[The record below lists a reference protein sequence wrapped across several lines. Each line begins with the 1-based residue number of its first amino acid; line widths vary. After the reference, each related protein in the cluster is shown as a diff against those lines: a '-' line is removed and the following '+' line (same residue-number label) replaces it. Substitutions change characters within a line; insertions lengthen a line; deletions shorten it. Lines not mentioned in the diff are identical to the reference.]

1 MNKHKKAKFLVG
13 DKLKS
18 IVETNYI
25 NELVERATPKKTL
38 NTKYVLYNEK
48 LVECPICGKNDL
60 KANFCRH
67 CGQALDWSDSNE

>member
-1 MNKHKKAKFLVG
+1 MNKYEYLLETHVFDEEDL
-13 DKLKS
+13 KLIK
-18 IVETNYI
+18 
-25 NELVERATPKKTL
+25 ELIERATPKKTL